1 MKKFSADEDTKG
13 SWEQDSGKKH
23 TYDRQ
28 LLESICVQ
36 HEIDHLYGIRILD
49 REQQLQP
56 VRNER
61 KIGRNEKV
69 TIQKGEE
76 TQVIKY
82 KKATPFLDDGWIVQ

>member
-1 MKKFSADEDTKG
+1 MDSKKED
-13 SWEQDSGKKH
+13 S
-23 TYDRQ
+23 YNRQ

-56 VRNER
+56 VRTEK

-76 TQVIKY
+76 TQVMKY
-82 KKATPFLDDGWIVQ
+82 KKAKHLLENGWVLV